1 VQHYDGHV
9 VPGKDPMG
17 RQHFW
22 FIVKPMEPAEEGTD
36 RWAVE
41 QGYTS
46 MTPLRLDL
54 TNEQELASARAQHA

>member
-1 VQHYDGHV
+1 
-9 VPGKDPMG
+9 MG